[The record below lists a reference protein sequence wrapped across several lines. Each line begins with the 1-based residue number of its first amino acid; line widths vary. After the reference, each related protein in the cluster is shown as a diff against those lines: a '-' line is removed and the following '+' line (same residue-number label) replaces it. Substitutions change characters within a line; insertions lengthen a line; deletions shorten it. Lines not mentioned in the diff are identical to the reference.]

1 MDGKKNEYE
10 KKKQEKNPEILLED
24 TYEIDINAFNLR
36 DLAAEIEKEKER
48 KKKRENTDE
57 DWYEEVLNVKRYRSN
72 TAWVPKIA
80 IDCLYNFFISIKNEM
95 GITGFLDT
103 PKKVSI
109 RALSVIRG
117 KFLSDF
123 SKGRDMEEVLLDYIE
138 DLKEFNLYPP
148 IEYIEKSLWKLRSY
162 KINFFK
168 KVLEEYRKD
177 KEGYDKS
184 LQISVDARKAD
195 HMRLKIR
202 K

>member
-1 MDGKKNEYE
+1 MSEREEEKEDKKLNM
-10 KKKQEKNPEILLED
+10 LLED
-24 TYEIDINAFNLR
+24 TYEIDIKAVNLR

-48 KKKRENTDE
+48 KKKRENADE

-72 TAWVPKIA
+72 LAWVPKIA
-80 IDCLYNFFISIKNEM
+80 IDCIYNFFISIKNEM
-95 GITGFLDT
+95 GITGFTLNT
-103 PKKVSI
+103 PNAISSRVLS
-109 RALSVIRG
+109 ALQRFRPEIQ
-117 KFLSDF
+117 
-123 SKGRDMEEVLLDYIE
+123 KGEDLEEVLLDYIE
-138 DLKEFNLYPP
+138 DLKEFNFYPYL
-148 IEYIEKSLWKLRSY
+148 EDIEKELWKLRGY